1 MNDRNVISDY
11 KASVD
16 GDIYNFVLDVMAG
29 RDVLPLTVGFV
40 TEKMGKRIEELTGLS
55 VPGNRIVI
63 TADDVAHILKRHGPK
78 GTADQSMKNIE
89 DIARLSYV
97 LANYDSMQWD
107 GGTSNLYRTR
117 DGNKAPQIK
126 IKKRINGVYYVIEVV
141 SDSSKKRNVII
152 TAYLKKREIQDTI

>member
-63 TADDVAHILKRHGPK
+63 
-78 GTADQSMKNIE
+78 
-89 DIARLSYV
+89 
-97 LANYDSMQWD
+97 
-107 GGTSNLYRTR
+107 
-117 DGNKAPQIK
+117 
-126 IKKRINGVYYVIEVV
+126 EVV